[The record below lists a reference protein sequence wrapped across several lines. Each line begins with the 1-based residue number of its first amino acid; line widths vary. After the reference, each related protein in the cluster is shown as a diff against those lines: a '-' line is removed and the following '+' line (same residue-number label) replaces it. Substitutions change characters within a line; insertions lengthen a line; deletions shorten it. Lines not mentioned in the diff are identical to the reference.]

1 MYIKNYSR
9 VKALPSSFS
18 SGYLSFD
25 FCTFTASESF
35 ETNDFEGLRFY
46 SEDSLSN
53 LSVFQNDSE
62 NIGVRYVLVP
72 PNVVE
77 TTGLSMDSKV
87 NLEETM
93 ELLGMD
99 SNQY

>member
-1 MYIKNYSR
+1 SILNI
-9 VKALPSSFS
+9 
-18 SGYLSFD
+18 
-25 FCTFTASESF
+25 
-35 ETNDFEGLRFY
+35 
-46 SEDSLSN
+46 
-53 LSVFQNDSE
+53 FQNDSE
-62 NIGVRYVLVP
+62 NIDVRYVLVP
-72 PNVVE
+72 ANVVE